1 MALPKL
7 AASPAYYS
15 LVTANSFVLG
25 QTAWHYRPARFRS
38 THPQQRTLTSTPA
51 RQHQQLENYNA
62 RQDQPPPLPPP
73 SRDTNPRTTS
83 KTNSTSS
90 TDTRPTS
97 TSDDSSNTCLPPG
110 WEDNPD
116 YKITDFSQLP
126 HRNFGYNQHIKIN
139 DDFKESLRQILWQFR
154 APIRYAFAY
163 GSGAFSQKSGSS
175 TNTSTDLSPHPN
187 PPKAVQDWQASGA
200 KIIDF
205 VFGVTHTQHWHSL
218 NLTQHPSHYSGLR
231 YLPYASAAISH
242 IQDDFGAGIYYN
254 PYITVNGTMI
264 KYGVV
269 NLDTLATDLSD
280 WNTLYLAGRLQKPV
294 KILRD
299 DARIRLANQVNLIS
313 ALRTALLMLPE
324 RFTERTLYERIAGL
338 SYLGDPRMTSFFG
351 LGASEDPRK
360 IRNIVGAQLPGFRQL
375 YVPLIENLPN
385 VCFDDRRMPRGVGWE
400 KEDAVRHTGSS
411 GTGSESEVLGG
422 VEGLDLRQ
430 DMDPVK
436 RGNMVRRLPKTFRRK
451 LYFAYKK
458 EFGIPSS
465 AFDEVLE
472 ASEDETG
479 AGGVGTGGGGGGGFR
494 RREGGDFERRIAGQE
509 DLVEMMAKCVRSTVA
524 WPSATQ
530 SVKGIFTGGLG
541 RSWKYY
547 GEKRA
552 KGKKGVSGEGGK
564 DGKGEKGE

>member
-51 RQHQQLENYNA
+51 RQDQQLENYNA

-163 GSGAFSQKSGSS
+163 GSG
-175 TNTSTDLSPHPN
+175 
-187 PPKAVQDWQASGA
+187 DWQASGA

-458 EFGIPSS
+458 EFGIPGS